1 MGDEQQAAS
10 ESENQQDQ
18 RYARSKTTADVH
30 HPSGQESKFRK
41 KFETDFDRQTKVKNQ
56 KKLLKWILMLS
67 PPMLRMQM
75 KSQQK

>member
-30 HPSGQESKFRK
+30 HPSGQESKCRK
-41 KFETDFDRQTKVKNQ
+41 KFEADFDRQTKVKNQ
-56 KKLLKWILMLS
+56 KK
-67 PPMLRMQM
+67 
-75 KSQQK
+75 